1 MAGFPG
7 GTAQENL
14 SASAGDTRERGLD
27 PWVRKI
33 PWSKKWQP
41 TPVSLSGKFHEK
53 RKEPYSPWGPRSIGH
68 D

>member
-41 TPVSLSGKFHEK
+41 TPVFLPGKFMDRGAWQTTVQGVTK
-53 RKEPYSPWGPRSIGH
+53 SQT
-68 D
+68 